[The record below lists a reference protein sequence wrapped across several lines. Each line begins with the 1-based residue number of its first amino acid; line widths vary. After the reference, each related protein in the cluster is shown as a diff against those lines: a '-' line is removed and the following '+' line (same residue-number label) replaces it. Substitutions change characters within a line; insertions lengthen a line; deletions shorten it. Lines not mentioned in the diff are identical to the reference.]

1 MTVSLLPMDFID
13 IIIEKMEQVVSREHQ
28 LPRVTALKRLQLE
41 EQGNPFKVLIGTI
54 LSARTRDENTIK
66 AVSSLFQKYKDAKQ
80 LADADMA
87 EIRAMIRSVGFYNVK
102 AMAIK
107 KVSKLIVEKFNG
119 NVPHDMEHLLQLP
132 GVGRKTANCVL
143 VYGFNR
149 AAIPVDVHVHRISN
163 RLGLV
168 DTKTPEHTEIDLIS
182 AIDRKHWLK
191 INQTFVMYGQNICTP
206 IKPKCKLCDLKN
218 MCKFYQSRINTNS
231 KTCLSS

>member
-1 MTVSLLPMDFID
+1 MDFIE
-13 IIIEKMEQVVSREHQ
+13 IIIEKMEQVLRRENQ
-28 LPRVTALKRLQLE
+28 MPRLTALKRLQLE
-41 EQGNPFKVLIGTI
+41 EQGNPFKILIGTI
-54 LSARTRDENTIK
+54 LSARTRDESTTK
-66 AVSSLFQKYKDAKQ
+66 AVSSLFRKYKDAKE
-80 LADADMA
+80 LADADIA
-87 EIRAMIRSVGFYNVK
+87 EIRAIIRSVGFYNLK

-119 NVPHDMEHLLQLP
+119 NVPHDIEHLLQLP

-149 AAIPVDVHVHRISN
+149 AAIPVDAHVHRISN

-168 DTKTPEHTEIDLIS
+168 DTKTPEQTEIDLS
-182 AIDRKHWLK
+182 FVIDRKHWLK

-218 MCKFYQSRINTNS
+218 MCKFYQNIINIDS

>member
-1 MTVSLLPMDFID
+1 MDD
-13 IIIEKMEQVVSREHQ
+13 IIDTIMEKMEQVVSREHQ

-41 EQGNPFKVLIGTI
+41 EQGNPFKILIGTI
-54 LSARTRDENTIK
+54 LSARTRDENTSK
-66 AVSSLFQKYKDAKQ
+66 AVSSLFRKYKDVKE
-80 LADADMA
+80 LADADIA
-87 EIRAMIRSVGFYNVK
+87 EVRALIRSVGFYNVK
-102 AMAIK
+102 ATAIK
-107 KVSKLIVEKFNG
+107 KASKLIVEKYNG
-119 NVPHDMEHLLQLP
+119 NVPHDIEHLLQLP

-168 DTKTPEHTEIDLIS
+168 DTKTPEQTEIDLS
-182 AIDRKHWLK
+182 CAIDRKHWLK

-206 IKPKCKLCDLKN
+206 IKPKCKLCDLKS
-218 MCKFYQSRINTNS
+218 MCKFYQSLINIDS

>member
-1 MTVSLLPMDFID
+1 LATDIID

-41 EQGNPFKVLIGTI
+41 EQGNPFKILIGTI
-54 LSARTRDENTIK
+54 LSARTRDENTTK
-66 AVSSLFQKYKDAKQ
+66 AVSSLFQKYKDAKE
-80 LADADMA
+80 LADADID
-87 EIRAMIRSVGFYNVK
+87 EIRAIIRSVGFYNVK
-102 AMAIK
+102 AMSIK
-107 KVSKLIVEKFNG
+107 RVSKLIVEKFNG
-119 NVPHDMEHLLQLP
+119 NVPHDIEHLLQLP

-143 VYGFNR
+143 AYGFNT

-168 DTKTPEHTEIDLIS
+168 STSTAEQTEIDLS
-182 AIDRKHWLK
+182 LAIDRKHWLK

-218 MCKFYQSRINTNS
+218 MCKYYQSFINPDS

>member
-1 MTVSLLPMDFID
+1 MDTID
-13 IIIEKMEQVVSREHQ
+13 VIIEKMEQVVRREHQ

-41 EQGNPFKVLIGTI
+41 EQGDPFKILIGTI
-54 LSARTRDENTIK
+54 LSARTRDENTTK
-66 AVSSLFQKYKDAKQ
+66 AVSSLFRKYKDAKE
-80 LADADMA
+80 LAEADIA
-87 EIRAMIRSVGFYNVK
+87 EIRAIIRSVGFYNVK
-102 AMAIK
+102 SIAIK

-119 NVPHDMEHLLQLP
+119 NVPHDIEHLLQLP

-149 AAIPVDVHVHRISN
+149 AAIPVDVNVHRISN

-168 DTKTPEHTEIDLIS
+168 DTKTPEQTEIDLS
-182 AIDRKHWLK
+182 FVIDRKHWLK

-218 MCKFYQSRINTNS
+218 MCKFYQNIINIDS
-231 KTCLSS
+231 KTRLSS

>member
-1 MTVSLLPMDFID
+1 
-13 IIIEKMEQVVSREHQ
+13 MEQVVRHEHQ

-41 EQGNPFKVLIGTI
+41 EQGNPFKILIGTI
-54 LSARTRDENTIK
+54 LSARTRDENTTK
-66 AVSSLFQKYKDAKQ
+66 AVSSLFRKYKDAKE
-80 LADADMA
+80 LAEADIA
-87 EIRAMIRSVGFYNVK
+87 EIRAIIRSVGFYNVK
-102 AMAIK
+102 SIAIK

-119 NVPHDMEHLLQLP
+119 NVPNDIVHLLQLP
-132 GVGRKTANCVL
+132 GVGRKTANCIL

-168 DTKTPEHTEIDLIS
+168 DTKTPEQTEIDLS
-182 AIDRKHWLK
+182 FVIDRKHWLK

-218 MCKFYQSRINTNS
+218 MGKFYQNIINIDS
-231 KTCLSS
+231 KTRLSS